1 MASIS
6 IRTWNGSS
14 WGTAATIGSSIS
26 DYPDQPQR
34 PGGRLVQLY
43 LCDQGDQDRDRR
55 HYKVTGNITI
65 YNPASV
71 SQSFSVTD
79 ELDKPAGTMANVDCN
94 SDLFGDQASA
104 IVPAGFTYVCTYTA
118 STGSATLNTATARS
132 ATRPT

>member
-34 PGGRLVQLY
+34 PGGRLVQLH

-79 ELDKPAGTMANVDCN
+79 ELYEPAGTMANVDCN